1 MTYYSDCWAY
11 PKEVIDEKFKETDEK
26 FDTIDDQLDALTPIT
41 EGASYVVI
49 GDTAIC
55 YGVITLESVTTTN
68 LQQDIKLPVSYKNG
82 NYAVIVT
89 NNTFYDSNLDVAG
102 VPKNKNTFVFWAK
115 AVSITQS
122 NAVVSWATIGK
133 TK

>member
-1 MTYYSDCWAY
+1 MNEYADCWTYA
-11 PKEVIDEKFKETDEK
+11 KEAIDEKFKETGAKLDEIG
-26 FDTIDDQLDALTPIT
+26 DILDALTPIT
-41 EGASYVVI
+41 DGASSVVI

-55 YGVITLESVTTTN
+55 YGVITLESVTTSN
-68 LQQDIKLPVSYKNG
+68 LQQDVELPVSYKDG

-102 VPKNKNTFVFWAK
+102 VPKNKNTFVLWAK
-115 AVSITQS
+115 AVSTTHTD
-122 NAVVSWATIGK
+122 AVISWVTIGK